1 MSLLWEKSPGWR
13 WLVRR
18 TRDSKP
24 FFFTFAALCGVVPGV
39 IGFCVMQATN
49 TRSDELESHLRRT
62 SRPESN
68 VTSLFN
74 FTPCCLGYG
83 DEDINREVFASCST
97 RPTCSYVEVLLSV
110 RCMKQKL
117 LCRYLYQG
125 YGFLGLKRVIVD

>member
-68 VTSLFN
+68 MMGQVNKERLA
-74 FTPCCLGYG
+74 
-83 DEDINREVFASCST
+83 E
-97 RPTCSYVEVLLSV
+97 
-110 RCMKQKL
+110 
-117 LCRYLYQG
+117 
-125 YGFLGLKRVIVD
+125 FLGEIQRKEDTNDRYVAALKGETLTRKPYVRIQPVPNQTPVQENKTEDK

>member
-68 VTSLFN
+68 MMGQVNKERLA
-74 FTPCCLGYG
+74 
-83 DEDINREVFASCST
+83 E
-97 RPTCSYVEVLLSV
+97 
-110 RCMKQKL
+110 
-117 LCRYLYQG
+117 
-125 YGFLGLKRVIVD
+125 FLGEIQRKEDTNDRYVAALKGETLTRKPYVRIQPVPNQTPVQENKTKDK